1 MSKLRVD
8 LSSIVGRWN
17 KTEDLKAKGKNKA
30 KNYSKL
36 PVKGQTIKGQIMDV
50 QLNKVSVL
58 LEDGQLVEAKMA
70 EQFEFV
76 VGDQLSFHVKESNQD
91 MLLLQPLLEGDES
104 EARVLDI
111 LKASGFK
118 GTPENVEIVKK
129 LIDNNMPINKKML
142 TEVLMYSKRFPE
154 AKIDNI
160 LFLIKYDIIVSKDSL
175 HYVTE
180 LLDNKQSISTNIS
193 SFNSE
198 VANIVDKESGALVAK
213 TILKDNEPATIV
225 FTKVRNSFLKTSEQ
239 VYVPKEKLGFP
250 INKVM
255 SDIDAKALIDDTSL
269 RSKLFGETIKATPSA
284 SVENFMANKGKA
296 IGDLFTTI
304 EEMNIPDDIKLAT
317 NKLFAKR
324 ITKSMLNNE
333 LMMNKEDFNSVEKI
347 NKHYNKVYDRIIDV
361 LNLDIQDASKS
372 VQEVLKEASNIKTNV
387 EIMNQLQENHQFI
400 HIPIVL
406 NDQNIDSELYIMNNK
421 KSSKSKNKKVTALLR
436 LDLRNLGQLDI
447 YVVKTSKN
455 VEVNFY
461 VEGDETI
468 DHIRTNS
475 STLVNQL
482 VEKSFNVLGIG
493 VMMKEKKFDI
503 VSDFLDKRDNNESKR
518 FSFDMKA

>member
-1 MSKLRVD
+1 
-8 LSSIVGRWN
+8 
-17 KTEDLKAKGKNKA
+17 
-30 KNYSKL
+30 
-36 PVKGQTIKGQIMDV
+36 
-50 QLNKVSVL
+50 
-58 LEDGQLVEAKMA
+58 
-70 EQFEFV
+70 
-76 VGDQLSFHVKESNQD
+76 
-91 MLLLQPLLEGDES
+91 
-104 EARVLDI
+104 
-111 LKASGFK
+111 
-118 GTPENVEIVKK
+118 
-129 LIDNNMPINKKML
+129 
-142 TEVLMYSKRFPE
+142 
-154 AKIDNI
+154 
-160 LFLIKYDIIVSKDSL
+160 
-175 HYVTE
+175 
-180 LLDNKQSISTNIS
+180 
-193 SFNSE
+193 
-198 VANIVDKESGALVAK
+198 
-213 TILKDNEPATIV
+213 
-225 FTKVRNSFLKTSEQ
+225 
-239 VYVPKEKLGFP
+239 
-250 INKVM
+250 
-255 SDIDAKALIDDTSL
+255 
-269 RSKLFGETIKATPSA
+269 
-284 SVENFMANKGKA
+284 
-296 IGDLFTTI
+296 
-304 EEMNIPDDIKLAT
+304 
-317 NKLFAKR
+317 
-324 ITKSMLNNE
+324 MLNNE